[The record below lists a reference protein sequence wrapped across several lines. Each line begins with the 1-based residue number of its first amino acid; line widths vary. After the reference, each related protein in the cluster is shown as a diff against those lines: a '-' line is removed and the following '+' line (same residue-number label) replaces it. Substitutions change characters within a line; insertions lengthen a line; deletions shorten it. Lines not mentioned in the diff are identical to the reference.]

1 MTPSNPDRANG
12 LKTRLLISFLLGAF
26 LNSDARMPQEPP
38 HIDQGRDRRDLTSTD
53 DTMSH
58 TPQQAVKAARI
69 TRDASSQRLRA
80 HVERL
85 AGEIGERNVFRP
97 EALRAAADYIE
108 AEWRN
113 QGYQVVRRWYELS
126 GTQWANL
133 EVSRPG
139 STRPTEILLIGAHY
153 DSVRGSPGAN
163 DNASGV
169 AALLELSRLFA
180 DITPALTVRFVAFV
194 NEEPPFYFTRRQGS
208 VVYAK
213 AARARGDAIRLMVS
227 LETIGCYR
235 DEPGSQRYPPL
246 FGFFYPNRANFI
258 AFVSDLRSRALMR
271 RTAQTFRQSSDF
283 PLEHVATF
291 RFIPGVAWSDHWS
304 FWRQGYPAFM
314 VTDTAFYRYRYY
326 HKSQDTPEKVAYPEL
341 TRLTAGL
348 AETFAALALG
358 GLDSE

>member
-1 MTPSNPDRANG
+1 MPHT
-12 LKTRLLISFLLGAF
+12 LK
-26 LNSDARMPQEPP
+26 P
-38 HIDQGRDRRDLTSTD
+38 
-53 DTMSH
+53 
-58 TPQQAVKAARI
+58 AVKTTCI
-69 TRDASSQRLRA
+69 TGDVSSQRLRT

-85 AGEIGERNVFRP
+85 AGQIGERNVSRP
-97 EALRAAADYIE
+97 EALCAAADYIE
-108 AEWRN
+108 TEWRR
-113 QGYQVVRRWYELS
+113 QGYQVVPRWYDLS

-139 STRPTEILLIGAHY
+139 NTRPDEILLIGAHY
-153 DSVRGSPGAN
+153 DSVMGSPGAN

-194 NEEPPFYFTRRQGS
+194 NEEPPFFFTRRQGS

-235 DEPGSQRYPPL
+235 DEAGSQRYPPL
-246 FGFFYPNRANFI
+246 FRFFYQSRANFI
-258 AFVSDLRSRALMR
+258 AFVSNFPSRALMR
-271 RTAQTFRQSSDF
+271 RAAQAFRHASDF

-291 RFIPGVAWSDHWS
+291 FFIPGVAWSDHWS
-304 FWRQGYPAFM
+304 FWRQSYPAFM
-314 VTDTAFYRYRYY
+314 VTDTAFYRYPYY
-326 HKSQDTPEKVAYPEL
+326 HTSQDTPEKLAYPEL

-348 AETFAALALG
+348 AETFAALAMG
-358 GLDSE
+358 GLGSEQD

>member
-1 MTPSNPDRANG
+1 MSRSA
-12 LKTRLLISFLLGAF
+12 
-26 LNSDARMPQEPP
+26 
-38 HIDQGRDRRDLTSTD
+38 HIDQDRDQRDLTALD
-53 DTMSH
+53 DTMPH
-58 TPQQAVKAARI
+58 MLKPAVKAACI
-69 TRDASSQRLRA
+69 TGDVSSERLRS

-85 AGEIGERNVFRP
+85 AGQIGERNVSRP

-108 AEWRN
+108 AEWRC
-113 QGYQVVRRWYELS
+113 QGYQVVPRWYDLS

-139 STRPTEILLIGAHY
+139 SARPDEILLIGAHY

-194 NEEPPFYFTRRQGS
+194 NEEPPFFMTRCQGS

-213 AARARGDAIRLMVS
+213 AVRARGDAIRLMVS
-227 LETIGCYR
+227 LETIGCYSDR
-235 DEPGSQRYPPL
+235 RGSQRYPPL
-246 FGFFYPNRANFI
+246 FRFFYPSRANFI
-258 AFVSDLRSRALMR
+258 AFVSDFRSRTLMHRAVQAFR
-271 RTAQTFRQSSDF
+271 RNSDF

-304 FWRQGYPAFM
+304 FWRRGYPALM
-314 VTDTAFYRYRYY
+314 VTDTAFYRYPYY
-326 HKSQDTPEKVAYPEL
+326 HTSQDTPEKLAYPDL
-341 TRLTAGL
+341 ARVTAGL
-348 AETFAALALG
+348 AEAFAALALG
-358 GLDSE
+358 GLNDERD

>member
-1 MTPSNPDRANG
+1 MSRSA
-12 LKTRLLISFLLGAF
+12 
-26 LNSDARMPQEPP
+26 
-38 HIDQGRDRRDLTSTD
+38 HIDQDRDQHDLTSLD

-58 TPQQAVKAARI
+58 VPKPALGTMDITQQI
-69 TRDASSQRLRA
+69 SASRLRA

-85 AGEIGERNVFRP
+85 AGEIGERNVSRP

-108 AEWRN
+108 AEWRR
-113 QGYQVVRRWYELS
+113 QSYQVIPHLYGLS
-126 GTQWANL
+126 GSQWANL
-133 EVSRPG
+133 EVTRPG
-139 STRPTEILLIGAHY
+139 SARPTEILLIGAHY
-153 DSVRGSPGAN
+153 DSVMGSPGAN

-194 NEEPPFYFTRRQGS
+194 NEEPPFFFTRRQGS

-227 LETIGCYR
+227 LETIGCYQ
-235 DEPGSQRYPPL
+235 DKPGSQRYPPL
-246 FGFFYPNRANFI
+246 FRFFYQSRANFI
-258 AFVSDLRSRALMR
+258 AFVSNFPSRALMR
-271 RTAQTFRQSSDF
+271 RAAQAFRQRSDF

-291 RFIPGVAWSDHWS
+291 FFLPGVAWSDHWS

-314 VTDTAFYRYRYY
+314 VTDTAFYRYPYY
-326 HKSQDTPEKVAYPEL
+326 HTSQDTPEKLVYPEL

-348 AETFAALALG
+348 AETFATLALG
-358 GLDSE
+358 SLDNERD